1 MFPLL
6 AAAAESPDL
15 TNDLEKGLH
24 DLDRLPG
31 DVAQLPMLHHLAEVI
46 PLADLAFGGG
56 VLMIVMLVHAIG
68 LRVLGDHVSRRVHS
82 VLRRPSLWHA
92 DLLMGSIIFLLLAL
106 HLFEIFVWSSAL
118 VFSGL
123 IPNWHDAGFFA
134 GNTYTTIGYGNFVL
148 TSQWEMV
155 APIMAISGLFTFGWS
170 GSVLVDYV
178 RRIQQ
183 IRDAARARKQ
193 GDEHPHE
200 QAHEPTSE
208 PIK

>member
-6 AAAAESPDL
+6 AAAAESSDL
-15 TNDLEKGLH
+15 TNDLEKGLQT
-24 DLDRLPG
+24 LDQLPG
-31 DVAQLPMLHHLAEVI
+31 DVAELPMLHHLAEVI
-46 PLADLAFGGG
+46 PLADLVFGGG
-56 VLMIVMLVHAIG
+56 VLMIVMLVHALG

-92 DLLMGSIIFLLLAL
+92 DLLMGSIIFLLLTL
-106 HLFEIFVWSSAL
+106 HLFEIFVWSAAL

-123 IPNWHDAGFFA
+123 IPNWHEAGFFA

-148 TSQWEMV
+148 ASAWEMV

-183 IRDAARARKQ
+183 IRDAAYARKR
-193 GDEHPHE
+193 GTEEPH
-200 QAHEPTSE
+200 QPAAGE